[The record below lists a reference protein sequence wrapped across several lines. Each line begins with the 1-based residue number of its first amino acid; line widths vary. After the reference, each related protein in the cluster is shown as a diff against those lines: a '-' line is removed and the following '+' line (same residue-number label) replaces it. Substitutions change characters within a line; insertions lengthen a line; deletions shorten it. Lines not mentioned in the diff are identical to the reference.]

1 MNLKANPSGVAH
13 AKQLIDEGK
22 WALNTQ
28 WSANQPSLEAQ
39 QNYLTRHGEEALSQ
53 WFLAVDTAANGG
65 STYQF
70 PIGDFRKVHRSGVV
84 AARRYAEQNQL
95 GDLVEAAD
103 EILDL
108 FDRINAC

>member
-1 MNLKANPSGVAH
+1 MTLKANLAGLEH
-13 AKQLIDEGK
+13 AKQLIDDGL

-28 WSANQPSLEAQ
+28 WSANQPSPESEAR
-39 QNYLTRHGEEALSQ
+39 YLSQHGEGDYAR
-53 WFLAVDTAANGG
+53 WFLVKDESG
-65 STYQF
+65 YKF

-95 GDLVEAAD
+95 EDVVSAAD

-108 FDRINAC
+108 FDRMNAC